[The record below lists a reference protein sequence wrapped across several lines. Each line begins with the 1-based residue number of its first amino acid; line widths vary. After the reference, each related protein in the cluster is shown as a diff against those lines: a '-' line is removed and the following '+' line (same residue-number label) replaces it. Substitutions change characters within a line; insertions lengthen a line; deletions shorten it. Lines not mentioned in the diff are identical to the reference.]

1 VTKKSYRTLTAFKHS
16 ILIIVI
22 YLASI
27 EKAMKKKIALV
38 TGGLSGEA
46 VISYKSAITVGNNID
61 TDKFDWYKIDINESG
76 WWFKDVKGESSKVN
90 REDFSIIVEGE
101 KIRFDAVLLCIHGTP
116 GEDGK
121 LQGYFDMLDLPYTSC
136 DAATS
141 ALTFNKRYTVAV
153 AAFGGI
159 NVAKSLHIFKHTPIT
174 IEAVLQQLSLPVFVK
189 PNNGGSSIGMSK
201 VNEASELQLAVDKAF
216 KEDNQILIEEFIK
229 GREFTIG
236 VFKTKG
242 QIMTLPMTEVI
253 TKKEFFDFEA
263 KYQGLSEEITPAV
276 LDDVYANKIRRAAK
290 RAYEVLNCRGVVRID
305 FILNEA
311 TGEPYMLEVNT
322 VPGQSEASIIPQ
334 QVKAMGWTLK
344 DFYTAVIEEAFAY

>member
-1 VTKKSYRTLTAFKHS
+1 
-16 ILIIVI
+16 
-22 YLASI
+22 
-27 EKAMKKKIALV
+27 MKKKIALV

-61 TDKFDWYKIDINESG
+61 TDKFDWYTIDINATG
-76 WWFKDVKGESSKVN
+76 WWFVSVDGQRSTVDRTN
-90 REDFSIIVEGE
+90 FSIEVDGE
-101 KIRFDAVLLCIHGTP
+101 KLIFDAVLLCIHGTP

-121 LQGYFDMLDLPYTSC
+121 LQGYFDMIGLPYTSC

-159 NVAKSLHIFKHTPIT
+159 NVAKSLHIFKHTLVTPET
-174 IEAVLQQLSLPVFVK
+174 ILKQLALPVFVK

-201 VNEASELQLAVDKAF
+201 VNEGSELQVALNKAF
-216 KEDNQILIEEFIK
+216 KEDNQILVEEFIK
-229 GREFTIG
+229 GRELTIG

-242 QIMTLPMTEVI
+242 QVITLPMTEVI

-263 KYQGLSEEITPAV
+263 KYQGLSEEITPAI
-276 LDDVYANKIRRAAK
+276 LEDVYANKIREAAK

-305 FILNEA
+305 FILNEVN
-311 TGEPYMLEVNT
+311 GEPYMLEVNT
-322 VPGQSEASIIPQ
+322 VPGQSDASLIPQ
-334 QVKAMGWTLK
+334 QVQAMGWALK

>member
-1 VTKKSYRTLTAFKHS
+1 
-16 ILIIVI
+16 
-22 YLASI
+22 
-27 EKAMKKKIALV
+27 MKKKIALV

-61 TDKFDWYKIDINESG
+61 TDKFDWYKIDINEGG
-76 WWFKDVKGESSKVN
+76 WWFEAVDGQRSTVD
-90 REDFSIIVEGE
+90 RTDFSITVAGE
-101 KIRFDAVLLCIHGTP
+101 KISFDAVLLCIHGTP

-121 LQGYFDMLDLPYTSC
+121 LQGYFDMLGLPYTSC

-159 NVAKSLHIFKHTPIT
+159 NVAKSLHIFKHTPVAP
-174 IEAVLQQLSLPVFVK
+174 EAVLQQLNLPVFVK

-201 VNEASELQLAVDKAF
+201 VNEASELQAALDKAF
-216 KEDNQILIEEFIK
+216 KEDNQILVEEFIK

-236 VFKTKG
+236 VFKTQG
-242 QIMTLPMTEVI
+242 QIITLPMTEVI

-263 KYQGLSEEITPAV
+263 KYQGLSEEITPAI
-276 LDDVYANKIRRAAK
+276 LEDVYANKIRQAAK

-344 DFYTAVIEEAFAY
+344 NFYTAVIEEAFAY